1 MAEYKVDL
9 TDEQIK
15 MLQELAARRG
25 VNANTIIQQAISTEK
40 LIADNV
46 EQGDDLLIKKGD
58 KLKRVVLKK

>member
-1 MAEYKVDL
+1 MAEYRVDL
-9 TDEQIK
+9 TDEQVK

-25 VNANTIIQQAISTEK
+25 VNANTVIQQAISTEK